1 MVVVEG
7 WQVVV
12 APCRPL
18 PHQVVHLSM
27 ESLVPLERSLE
38 DRICVGPVVVQEGVD
53 AGGTDIIVTF
63 STTSIVLGIVVVVS
77 IGGGARG
84 LKQGREFRALPH
96 RDGPVGRAVQEL
108 DRRKDVADGSVRCF
122 VLLRLHLLLR
132 IALCFR
138 LARIVRPLFHL
149 FCGTRSVRS
158 SFVRLQALLQNVG
171 GTVPLHSLAVL
182 PSVKN
187 RRDQVLVQSV
197 LVERLAHSYQVVR
210 ARDGNEALDAGRLGP
225 SGGGGAR
232 GGEGARGEVVR
243 CGPFRD
249 LGVQFPPQGGVQFY
263 QTPYKNHAASQVRP
277 CALAHQH
284 HLIPIPPKVPN
295 VLQRP
300 LYASIDVVDHPVHS
314 GVRKVAVVG
323 YDDYEA
329 KGSECSC
336 QECSPHFIADDPGA
350 SGQEYDHGL
359 ERLLTAGGISAAGMV
374 YGGIA
379 AVNIGKVP
387 AAPSLLPPPIT
398 HHPPVARYPVV
409 PPEPNKR
416 GQ

>member
-197 LVERLAHSYQVVR
+197 LVERLAHSDEVVR
-210 ARDGNEALDAGRLGP
+210 ARDGNEALDAGRLVFGRR
-225 SGGGGAR
+225 R
-232 GGEGARGEVVR
+232 GSERPRGEAVR
-243 CGPFRD
+243 FGPLRD
-249 LGVQFPPQGGVQFY
+249 LRVQFPPQRGVQFHQAPY
-263 QTPYKNHAASQVRP
+263 QYHAASQMSA
-277 CALAHQH
+277 CALPHQH
-284 HLIPIPPKVPN
+284 HPLWISPKVPN